1 MTVPLVHDLFAVD
14 LADLRARFETRGVRT
29 ESHRAAH
36 VDHGLLL
43 VHEVDHRV
51 RRLRVELGRVRT
63 DETADIPRERDDRA
77 LQPEA
82 QPEVR
87 DVVLARE
94 RGGGD
99 LAFDAAHAEAAGHD
113 DAVEAGE
120 RALREEALGVVG
132 RDPLDHDLGARRVA
146 TVLQRFDDRE
156 VRVGQVDVL
165 AHQADVHF
173 LVRGPHALDERTPF
187 REIRLVLVE
196 VQHPAEVGVEAFV
209 VQHERDLVEDLRV
222 DRGDDALG
230 GDVAE
235 LRDLLLEPGRDRPVT
250 AAHDRV
256 GLDAPAAQL
265 GDGVLGRLGLL
276 LARRTDVRHERDV
289 HVEDVLPPDL
299 VAELPDRFQE
309 RQDLDVADRAADL
322 GDHDVDVV
330 GGERVDARLDLVG
343 DVRDDLHRLTQVL
356 AAAFLREHR
365 LVDRTRGRVRLARER
380 DVDEALV
387 VAEVQVGLALVVGD
401 EHFPVLERVHGA
413 GVDVDVR
420 VELLHRDPQPATLEQ
435 SPERRGREAL
445 PQTGRNTTGHED
457 VLGHLADL
465 QT

>member
-1 MTVPLVHDLFAVD
+1 M
-14 LADLRARFETRGVRT
+14 
-29 ESHRAAH
+29 
-36 VDHGLLL
+36 
-43 VHEVDHRV
+43 

-63 DETADIPRERDDRA
+63 DEPADIARERDDRA

-82 QPEVR
+82 QPEIR

-99 LAFDAAHAEAAGHD
+99 LALDAAHAEAAGHD

-120 RALREEALGVVG
+120 RALGEEAFGVVG
-132 RDPLDHDLGARRVA
+132 RDPLDHDLGAGRVA

-165 AHQADVHF
+165 ADEADVHF
-173 LVRGPHALDERTPF
+173 LVGGTHALDERAPL
-187 REIRLVLVE
+187 REVGLVLVE

-235 LRDLLLEPGRDRPVT
+235 LRDLLLEPGRDRPVA

-276 LARRTDVRHERDV
+276 LPRRTDVRHERDV

-356 AAAFLREHR
+356 AAAFLRQHR
-365 LVDRTRGRVRLARER
+365 LVDRSRGRVRLARR
-380 DVDEALV
+380 ARRRRS
-387 VAEVQVGLALVVGD
+387 ARSG
-401 EHFPVLERVHGA
+401 
-413 GVDVDVR
+413 
-420 VELLHRDPQPATLEQ
+420 
-435 SPERRGREAL
+435 RGR
-445 PQTGRNTTGHED
+445 GRSRPCRR
-457 VLGHLADL
+457 
-465 QT
+465 